1 MKVSIKRTA
10 CALIACALVC
20 LICCIACNKD
30 DIYEKEKYKNV
41 VYLLSGGSNIYSQNY
56 SLKETESVQYFS
68 VGCGGS
74 KPNPEEITVTLEPDR
89 ILLDQYNLSN
99 FDIDTSSYAKIL
111 PADRYE
117 IESYTVVIPANPTDQ
132 YVKMPVKVRPVG
144 LSPDS
149 TYFIPLAIK
158 SVSRYEVNDDKYN
171 MLYSVRIVNDYA
183 DQNNT
188 YYTKKGYVKNQS
200 TNSETTLSGTKRVQP
215 LAGNKVRM
223 FTGNNTQS
231 STSTVADINRYAI
244 VVEVKEDSTLVCTPY
259 GSIEVETLEDI
270 DYNRYSYVTQYNIDT
285 QGYREQH
292 VFALYYR
299 YRTLNDDGVTFS
311 VWMEV
316 KETLTLVA
324 N

>member
-1 MKVSIKRTA
+1 M
-10 CALIACALVC
+10 
-20 LICCIACNKD
+20 ACNED
-30 DIYEKEKYKNV
+30 SIYEKEMYKNV

-56 SLKETESVQYFS
+56 SLNETESVWYFS

-74 KPNPEEITVTLEPDR
+74 RPNPEEITVTLEPDTV
-89 ILLDQYNLSN
+89 LLDQYNKSN
-99 FDIDTSSYAKIL
+99 FDIDTSLYAKIL

-132 YVKMPVKVRPVG
+132 YVKVPVKVRPLG

-149 TYFIPLAIK
+149 TYFLPLAIK
-158 SVSRYEVNDDKYN
+158 SVSRYEVNEEKYN
-171 MLYSVRIVNDYA
+171 MLYCVRIENDYA
-183 DQNNT
+183 QQNNT
-188 YYTKKGYVKNQS
+188 YYTKKGYEKNLS
-200 TNSETTLSGTKRVQP
+200 NNSEASLSGTKRVQP

-223 FTGNNTQS
+223 FAGNNNQS
-231 STSTVADINRYAI
+231 NSSVADINRYAI
-244 VVEVKEDSTLVCTPY
+244 VVEVKADSTLACTPY
-259 GSIEVETLEDI
+259 GTIEVEMLEDT
-270 DYNRYSYVTQYNIDT
+270 DYNRYSYVTLYNIDT

-292 VFALYYR
+292 VFTLYYR
-299 YRTLNDDGVTFS
+299 YRTLNSDGVTFS

>member
-1 MKVSIKRTA
+1 
-10 CALIACALVC
+10 
-20 LICCIACNKD
+20 
-30 DIYEKEKYKNV
+30 
-41 VYLLSGGSNIYSQNY
+41 
-56 SLKETESVQYFS
+56 
-68 VGCGGS
+68 
-74 KPNPEEITVTLEPDR
+74 
-89 ILLDQYNLSN
+89 LLDRYNLSN
-99 FDIDTSSYAKIL
+99 FDIDTSLYAKIL

-132 YVKMPVKVRPVG
+132 YVKVPVKVRPLG

-158 SVSRYEVNDDKYN
+158 SVSRGEVNEDKYN
-171 MLYSVRIVNDYA
+171 MLYCVRIENDYA
-183 DQNNT
+183 QQNNT
-188 YYTKKGYVKNQS
+188 YYTKKGYEKNQS
-200 TNSETTLSGTKRVQP
+200 NNSEASLSGTKRVQP

-231 STSTVADINRYAI
+231 STSTVADIEKYAI
-244 VVEVKEDSTLVCTPY
+244 VVEVKADSTLAYTPY
-259 GSIEVETLEDI
+259 GTIEVEALEAA
-270 DYNRYSYVTQYNIDT
+270 DYNRYSYVTQYNLDT

-299 YRTLNDDGVTFS
+299 YRILNNDGVTFS